1 MNTFTNKA
9 VLAAMSVAVILLGNA
24 CAKRPFVPVVSAP
37 APTPPPAAQATPAP
51 APRSAPIIAPTA
63 AAPEPAPAPLA
74 PVVETARPAPPKDFA
89 LNSALKTIHFDF
101 DKADIRAGDAKTL
114 DANAEWLKANPNFL
128 LLIEGHCDERG
139 TEAYDLALGD
149 RRAKSTLNYLISQ
162 GVRSDRVS
170 MISFGGQ
177 RPSCH
182 VRRLTSSWRRPR

>member
-37 APTPPPAAQATPAP
+37 APTPPPAAQAAPAP

-139 TEAYDLALGD
+139 TEAYNLALGD

-177 RPSCH
+177 RPLCTE
-182 VRRLTSSWRRPR
+182 RRRTSSW